1 MVYNGVPLSV
11 PGKTPYDTVERL
23 VHKLQSKRVEFEMQN
38 EELRRAQGEI
48 EESRAD
54 MPLASSDVKIV
65 I

>member
-1 MVYNGVPLSV
+1 M
-11 PGKTPYDTVERL
+11 
-23 VHKLQSKRVEFEMQN
+23 QSKRVEFEMQN